1 LRVYKEFFVPIGII
15 VHGGAGHFLDSEYP
29 LAEAACREAV
39 ESARA
44 ILVAGGSA
52 LDAVEAATRVLESA
66 PVLNAGYG
74 ATINSD
80 GEIEL
85 DALIQDG
92 DTQAFGAVTGIRR
105 IEHPVTLARW
115 IMERTK
121 HHFIAGDGAERFA
134 EAQGME
140 LVDPA
145 SLLTERQIKGEHADT
160 VGAVA
165 VDAQGRMAVAVSTGG
180 VRGKMPGRVGD
191 SPVVGS
197 GTYADSQI
205 GGACATGTGEGIM
218 RSILSFRAVEFMTEF
233 NVQSAADVAIRLFTE
248 RYQGDGGIIM
258 LDKSGK
264 VGISHNTEHMPVAW
278 LAGDEIKSQV
288 TQPTK

>member
-1 LRVYKEFFVPIGII
+1 VPIGII
-15 VHGGAGHFLDSEYP
+15 VHGGAGRFLDSEYP
-29 LAEAACREAV
+29 LAEAACREAA
-39 ESARA
+39 EKARA
-44 ILVAGGSA
+44 VLVAGGSA
-52 LDAVEAATRVLESA
+52 LDAVEIATRVLESA

-80 GEIEL
+80 GEVEL

-92 DTQAFGAVTGIRR
+92 DTQAFGAVTGVRR

-121 HHFIAGDGAERFA
+121 HHFIAGTGAERFA
-134 EAQGME
+134 EAQGMP

-145 SLLTERQIKGEHADT
+145 SLLTERQVKGEHADT

-165 VDAQGRMAVAVSTGG
+165 VDAQGRMACAVSTGG
-180 VRGKMPGRVGD
+180 IRGKMPGRVGD

-197 GTYADSQI
+197 GTYADSLI

-218 RSILSFRAVEFMTEF
+218 RSILSFRAVEFMTTF
-233 NVQSAADVAIRLFTE
+233 HVQSAADVAIRLFTE
-248 RYQGDGGIIM
+248 RFQGDGGIIL
-258 LDKSGK
+258 LDKHGN

-278 LAGDEIKSQV
+278 LAGDEIRSQV
-288 TQPTK
+288 TQPTT